1 MKNQIP
7 AQKEGGSLDTIAKV
21 KFNSIESAKECYEM
35 AKNRLLNISGWA
47 EICEVPLS
55 TFILCDKLGNQI
67 YRPAVEGDLLKI
79 DIPGPGPSSGDGYDW
94 VRIEKINEEITGDI
108 SIFTLQARPTVN
120 PVNEDSS
127 IAHFFSEQATSTFQV
142 KQIGNTVSAEEHGR
156 NEVPNTDTS
165 KFSDQVRNTLIGWTA
180 KIGLSFPQ
188 WKSLVEGIIKT

>member
-7 AQKEGGSLDTIAKV
+7 PQKEGGSLDTIAKV
-21 KFNSIESAKECYEM
+21 KFNSIESAKEFYEI
-35 AKNRLLNISGWA
+35 AKNRLLHISGWA

-55 TFILCDKLGNQI
+55 TFILCDQLGNQI
-67 YRPAVEGDLLKI
+67 FRPAVEGDLLKI
-79 DIPGPGPSSGDGYDW
+79 DIPGPGLSSGGGYDW

-108 SIFTLQARPTVN
+108 SVFTLQARPTAN

-165 KFSDQVRNTLIGWTA
+165 KFSDQVRNTFIGWTA

-188 WKSLVEGIIKT
+188 WKSLVDGIIKT